1 MKRREFITLL
11 GGAVALT
18 WPRAVNAEK
27 AGSSSRI
34 SFLALVP
41 EEDKTLM
48 SALLERLHELGYR
61 EDTNMV
67 FQYRSAEGRPERLAP
82 LALEFVRDK
91 PDVLVAGFG
100 TLAAKAAKEATATI
114 PVVFTTTRWVQ
125 VSSRASPG
133 PAEMS
138 PASPTRHETFKASV
152 CNFFWN
158 SSQANRTSRRS

>member
-27 AGSSSRI
+27 AGSSFRI

-82 LALEFVRDK
+82 LALELYEISRMCWS
-91 PDVLVAGFG
+91 PDSGH
-100 TLAAKAAKEATATI
+100 
-114 PVVFTTTRWVQ
+114 
-125 VSSRASPG
+125 SRLRQRRRRRLP
-133 PAEMS
+133 
-138 PASPTRHETFKASV
+138 
-152 CNFFWN
+152 
-158 SSQANRTSRRS
+158 SR